1 LAVAVAGSS
10 ADPNAAALQANR
22 ERLRH
27 VNDQDGRRLA
37 VVELPPPPTHRVNG
51 EICPA
56 SYANFYF
63 ANGVAL
69 VPTFAAETDAR
80 ALATLREVLPGRD
93 VVGLRAATS
102 SRGSLRCTV
111 FRNRSRPRKWPE
123 IVSNV
128 TFGTRIRLSLGPR
141 IGYYF

>member
-1 LAVAVAGSS
+1 
-10 ADPNAAALQANR
+10 
-22 ERLRH
+22 

-37 VVELPPPPTHRVNG
+37 VVELPPPPTQRVNG

-80 ALATLREVLPGRD
+80 ALATLREVLAGRD
-93 VVGLRAATS
+93 VVGVACGDLVQGLAAVH
-102 SRGSLRCTV
+102 C
-111 FRNRSRPRKWPE
+111 
-123 IVSNV
+123 
-128 TFGTRIRLSLGPR
+128 LSQQEPVAKVA
-141 IGYYF
+141 